1 MSFAQLLQNGFRPS
15 TTQADIN
22 TALAD
27 AGNPLRATLDSLAG
41 NCFIADLSLTLV
53 YMNRRA
59 RSTVQE
65 LAGAVRQAFGM
76 NLEQLL
82 GGSIHR
88 FHKDPARIDRI
99 LADPTQLPREAV
111 FSFGGKTLRTSINS
125 ISDEQGTKL
134 GYVVL
139 WDDVSSR
146 NEAATTAFDDVRG
159 ATDRIGT
166 VSARL
171 LEVAAETSGQA
182 DSAAAATEEMRA
194 AVGSISQSSV
204 HVSAQVRETMAA
216 TGEGVQRME
225 DLQRS
230 SQEIGDFLRLITTV
244 ADQTKLLALNATI
257 EAARAGEAGRGFAV
271 VAEEVKQLAGTTS
284 SSISD
289 IESRIDA
296 IQRAAQAAVTTLARI
311 SGLVDQINESQD
323 TVAAAIEQQ
332 SAVTSEIAQAIAHIA
347 SGARE
352 TVEQSELIPQAA
364 AEVTAEAATLH
375 EIILKS

>member
-1 MSFAQLLQNGFRPS
+1 MSFTQMLQQGFRQS
-15 TTQADIN
+15 AKQENLNA
-22 TALAD
+22 ALLDVNNA
-27 AGNPLRATLDSLAG
+27 LHATIDSLNA
-41 NCFIADLSLTLV
+41 NCFIADLELTLV
-53 YMNRRA
+53 YMNRKA
-59 RSTVQE
+59 RRTVQE
-65 LAGAVRQAFGM
+65 LDGATRSAFG
-76 NLEQLL
+76 LSVEQLL

-99 LADPTQLPREAV
+99 LSDPAQLPREAV
-111 FSFGGKTLRTSINS
+111 FGFGGKTLRTSINS
-125 ISDEQGTKL
+125 ITDDRGEKV
-134 GYVVL
+134 GYVVI
-139 WDDVSSR
+139 WDDVTGR
-146 NEAATTAFDDVRG
+146 NAAADSAFSDVQS
-159 ATDRIGT
+159 ATGRIEQIGG
-166 VSARL
+166 RL
-171 LEVAAETSGQA
+171 LDVAAETSGQA

-204 HVSAQVRETMAA
+204 HVSSQVRETMTA
-216 TGEGVQRME
+216 TAEGVQRME

-296 IQRAAQAAVTTLARI
+296 IQRAAQEAVATLARI
-311 SGLVDQINESQD
+311 SDLVEGINESQD
-323 TVAAAIEQQ
+323 TVAAAIEEQ
-332 SAVTSEIAQAIAHIA
+332 SAVTSEIAAAIAHIA

-352 TVEQSELIPQAA
+352 TVEQAELIPEASSS
-364 AEVTAEAATLH
+364 VTAETGVLH
-375 EIILKS
+375 EIILQA